1 MANRAGGRH
10 AVASRARLV
19 PMGQVSIPEV
29 LIRTVDARKLSLTD
43 SAPSD
48 NILTYIRNVCNC
60 NARSERQIGQ
70 VSR

>member
-29 LIRTVDARKLSLTD
+29 LIRTVNARKLSLTD
-43 SAPSD
+43 SA
-48 NILTYIRNVCNC
+48 R
-60 NARSERQIGQ
+60 R
-70 VSR
+70 